1 MPVDPVETVLFDLDD
16 TLCEYRRT
24 PGELIEVACER
35 VGVEP
40 FFGEREYVAR
50 YREFTD
56 ESDDAADLR
65 ERCFAA
71 IAADCDRDP
80 DLGREIARAFAAEGD
95 HANVRPLPGAR
106 EAVERLAADYR
117 VAVVTNGAPG
127 MQRQKLDALAFADR
141 FETVVHAGYDAPA
154 KPDPGPFQVALDRLD
169 GHPERAV
176 HVGNS
181 LSSDVAGARAAGLR
195 AVWLRATDDTEPGEH
210 RPHHTVERMDALVDP
225 PWT

>member
-1 MPVDPVETVLFDLDD
+1 MPAAPVETVLFDLDD
-16 TLCEYRRT
+16 TLCEYRRS
-24 PGELIEVACER
+24 PGELIEIACER

-40 FFGEREYVAR
+40 FFDEADYVAR
-50 YREFTD
+50 YSEFTA

-71 IAADCDRDP
+71 IAADRDRDR
-80 DLGREIARAFAAEGD
+80 DLGREIARAFAAERD
-95 HANVRPLPGAR
+95 HGNVRPLPGAP
-106 EAVERLAADYR
+106 EAVERLAADHR

-127 MQRQKLDALAFADR
+127 MQRAKLDALDFADR
-141 FETVVHAGYDAPA
+141 FETVVHAGYEVPA
-154 KPDPGPFQVALDRLD
+154 KPDPEPFHAALDRLD

-195 AVWLRATDDTEPGEH
+195 AVWLRAADADPGDH
-210 RPHHTVERMDALVDP
+210 RPHHTVDRMDALVDP
-225 PWT
+225 PWL